1 MRWLLLMVALIATS
15 TVAESNYI
23 RTTGE
28 GVSFEQAKQNAF
40 TEAVQIKVGTIVL
53 SEREHLNDKT
63 ITDEVIVH
71 SAGFVDDFKVIGTV
85 NYNSRYRVTVDVLVS
100 ESKLTNQ
107 ILSVGKSSRYVDGGR
122 IGAQYQTYLEQK
134 RTGDQVLNN
143 LLKNYPSK
151 AYSIKQEPYT
161 ITIDRNRNALLT
173 VPFQLSW
180 NYEFVKSFS
189 ETMSVLQ
196 DGSNGFLKPSLGNV
210 TVMVKRPEDYVVGTK
225 TEYLFNDSKRI
236 NQIHDAFLGGRTV
249 RILMTIKDS
258 GGQILSNTCWQP
270 EFLTGRK
277 SAFYGVGTSNTILIY
292 GNQKEVNSIMLI
304 IEPNRINIL
313 QYMNSVE
320 LSIIPEMNC

>member
-1 MRWLLLMVALIATS
+1 MVALIATS

>member
-15 TVAESNYI
+15 AVAESNYI

-28 GVSFEQAKQNAF
+28 GFTFEQAKQNAF

-53 SEREHLNDKT
+53 SEREHLNNKT
-63 ITDEVIVH
+63 IINEVIVH
-71 SAGFVDDFKVIGTV
+71 SAGFVDDFKVIGTT
-85 NYNSRYRVTVDVLVS
+85 NYNGRYRVTVDVLVS

-107 ILSVGKSSRYVDGGR
+107 ILSVGKSSGYVDGNR

-151 AYSIKQEPYT
+151 AYSIKQEPYSL
-161 ITIDRNRNALLT
+161 TIDRNRNALLT

-180 NYEFVKSFS
+180 NYEFVKSFN

-196 DGSNGFLKPSLGNV
+196 DGSNGFLKPSLGTV
-210 TVMVKRPEDYVVGTK
+210 TVMVKRPEDFVVGTK
-225 TEYLFNDSKRI
+225 NEYLFNDLKRI

-249 RILMTIKDS
+249 RILMTIRDS
-258 GGQILSNTCWQP
+258 GGQAISKTCWQP

-277 SAFYGVGTSNTILIY
+277 SAFYGVGTTNNIFIY

-304 IEPNRINIL
+304 IEPNRSSIL

-320 LSIIPEMNC
+320 LSIIPEMDC